1 MSHPSRSRIR
11 TVAVGV
17 GIAVVCLC
25 LVGASTVTA
34 QQINVDANNL
44 AGNGTADD
52 PYQITNAS
60 ELQAMEDDL
69 DAHYELTTDIDASD
83 TAQWNGGSG
92 FDPVGDGD
100 GDFNGHLDGNGFQ
113 ITQLTIDRSNS
124 NEEVGLFGE
133 VDSATIE
140 SVYLDSV
147 TIAGNRSVGALAG
160 YLEQDTT
167 VRRASANGSVSG
179 GTNTGGLIG
188 SIEDSSVEV
197 TSTRGSVTGES
208 DVGGLAGQNVGGVIT
223 QSFSQAT
230 VNATGKEQN
239 GLIVARAGGLTAGN
253 FNTGIINQS
262 YATGDVS
269 GGKVGGLAGENYN
282 GSQVVNTY
290 AAGRVDGRF
299 NDPTGGVIGDD
310 LRTCPFQSGC
320 ESYQATSVSDSYWD
334 VETASQSSSSGSATG
349 LTTAQMTG
357 EAAQA
362 NMDGLDFETTWTTTE
377 SYPTLRGLSNRPTQE
392 AQSVASVSAPP
403 DDSYSP
409 SSAFTIG
416 TAHNATGTIDS
427 NDVAIRLINATA
439 DNGTVIALNDA
450 VPIAG
455 QVNTTIP
462 AGSLSGDITIAVQL
476 YNLSSQ
482 QVVASDTVNLT
493 AEPEPSVTFDDQTIP
508 NGSST
513 VSVDSATL
521 SNGGFVAIRSTPVVP
536 DNGTAADSVVG
547 VSEYLES
554 GTSENIRVTLNEP
567 VTKNQTLVATPHF
580 DTNGDE
586 TYDFVTSDREAD
598 GPYTVNG
605 SPVSDTA
612 SITVGPASIDPT
624 ERALQRFDDDGD
636 GDGTIDRDEAVGA
649 IVAYNTGSTIGG
661 EEVTRTQVVQ
671 AIVAYN
677 TGEPIEA

>member
-1 MSHPSRSRIR
+1 
-11 TVAVGV
+11 
-17 GIAVVCLC
+17 
-25 LVGASTVTA
+25 
-34 QQINVDANNL
+34 
-44 AGNGTADD
+44 
-52 PYQITNAS
+52 
-60 ELQAMEDDL
+60 
-69 DAHYELTTDIDASD
+69 
-83 TAQWNGGSG
+83 
-92 FDPVGDGD
+92 
-100 GDFNGHLDGNGFQ
+100 
-113 ITQLTIDRSNS
+113 
-124 NEEVGLFGE
+124 
-133 VDSATIE
+133 
-140 SVYLDSV
+140 
-147 TIAGNRSVGALAG
+147 
-160 YLEQDTT
+160 
-167 VRRASANGSVSG
+167 
-179 GTNTGGLIG
+179 
-188 SIEDSSVEV
+188 
-197 TSTRGSVTGES
+197 
-208 DVGGLAGQNVGGVIT
+208 
-223 QSFSQAT
+223 
-230 VNATGKEQN
+230 
-239 GLIVARAGGLTAGN
+239 
-253 FNTGIINQS
+253 
-262 YATGDVS
+262 
-269 GGKVGGLAGENYN
+269 
-282 GSQVVNTY
+282 
-290 AAGRVDGRF
+290 
-299 NDPTGGVIGDD
+299 
-310 LRTCPFQSGC
+310 
-320 ESYQATSVSDSYWD
+320 
-334 VETASQSSSSGSATG
+334 
-349 LTTAQMTG
+349 
-357 EAAQA
+357 
-362 NMDGLDFETTWTTTE
+362 MDGLDFETTWTTTE

-409 SSAFTIG
+409 SAAFTIG

-586 TYDFVTSDREAD
+586 TYDFVTSDGEAD

-612 SITVGPASIDPT
+612 SITVEPASIDPT

-636 GDGTIDRDEAVGA
+636 GDDTIDRDEAVGA